1 MILGIIQKISLTAE
15 NPVSVYT
22 DKSSLLGRNPT
33 LVNDDDVVAFIVA
46 FQDVINYSME
56 VTVDTPAPTYYYYD
70 SMDAD
75 LVYIYIGFSNE
86 EHWNTVKTSEY
97 YTRYQAAKQKV
108 FDAIG
113 WVDHGIRVVNH
124 IPDESLSEDE
134 QGNLIING
142 RAGAEIIWNIV
153 L

>member
-1 MILGIIQKISLTAE
+1 MFGIIQKINLTAE

-33 LVNDDDVVAFIVA
+33 LVSDDDVVAFVVA

-56 VTVDTPAPTYYYYD
+56 FPEGAVPSYYYYD

-75 LVYIYIGFSNE
+75 LIYIYIGFNDE
-86 EHWNTVKTSEY
+86 AHWNMVSSSEY

-113 WVDHGIRVVNH
+113 WVDHGIHIVNH
-124 IPDESLSEDE
+124 VPDEALLQDE
-134 QGNLIING
+134 QGNLIIDG
-142 RAGAEIIWNIV
+142 RAGAEIVWNTASQ
-153 L
+153 